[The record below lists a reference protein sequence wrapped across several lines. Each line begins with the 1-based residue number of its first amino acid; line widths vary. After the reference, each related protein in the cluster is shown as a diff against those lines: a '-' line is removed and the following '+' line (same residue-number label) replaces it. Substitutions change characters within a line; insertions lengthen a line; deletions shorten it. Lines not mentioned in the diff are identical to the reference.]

1 MASIVASDVVKG
13 NLRLRS
19 VLGVIA
25 IIDHTGATFS
35 DIDSA
40 HPIFDK
46 GITFRALFDII
57 NRAFKNDSVV
67 VHLAA
72 SRLERYDLLV

>member
-1 MASIVASDVVKG
+1 MASDVVKG

-19 VLGVIA
+19 VLG
-25 IIDHTGATFS
+25 IISLNVVDTGAAFYVV
-35 DIDSA
+35 SA
-40 HPIFDK
+40 THPIFDK
-46 GITFRALFDII
+46 GITFLALLDII
-57 NRAFKNDSVV
+57 NRAFKDDGVV

>member
-1 MASIVASDVVKG
+1 MASVVASDVVKG

-19 VLGVIA
+19 VLG
-25 IIDHTGATFS
+25 IISLNVDTGAAFYV
-35 DIDSA
+35 ISA
-40 HPIFDK
+40 THPVFDK
-46 GITFRALFDII
+46 GVTFLPLLYII
-57 NRAFKNDSVV
+57 NRAFKNDGIV